1 MEAVETHA
9 DGHIQGSPDTLLAT
23 AGVTWIATCF
33 SHRADKLCVPAG
45 LALLSSL
52 LLLPPSVLLARQ
64 RCAFPGEYA
73 REGILTFYC
82 LLGNLCGTV
91 GAVLSRQLHMQIF
104 MSAFAAGLDTVNC
117 LVCCLPVFLCWNRTA
132 ERRRRTMRKR
142 RRQHLL
148 AVGVLM
154 VVAGGF
160 LKSRVDDPPAVQ
172 PVRRRGLLQFSNW
185 SPLMDNKEILGY
197 TLGLL
202 SLFIS
207 CTSRFP
213 ALCKALRGQRLTKVC
228 IFSGLLCSLSGT
240 LYAVAIFLYDTRFVF
255 LVRVMPWLLSAIGCV
270 NLDLLILVIHWCKK
284 KNRQRSTSLS
294 PDTESLLTG
303 SGVQTEDLAVG
314 ERQKEQQYSTFPSK
328 TKNSQKM
335 NEMGHYMDVSFL
347 PATKKMSLKEVT
359 LSKEGEDDRN
369 PQKIVRVIRV
379 DSLCS
384 SDTSCDSSPV
394 SSDLEWDFSAA
405 VSQWSKPAAKPQ
417 EGDEFPLQDWPT
429 NPKPFNINST
439 RSTSELPQK
448 TLSSMNERSSTS
460 N

>member
-1 MEAVETHA
+1 MCPAPWC
-9 DGHIQGSPDTLLAT
+9 SP
-23 AGVTWIATCF
+23 
-33 SHRADKLCVPAG
+33 S
-45 LALLSSL
+45 
-52 LLLPPSVLLARQ
+52 
-64 RCAFPGEYA
+64 
-73 REGILTFYC
+73 
-82 LLGNLCGTV
+82 
-91 GAVLSRQLHMQIF
+91 
-104 MSAFAAGLDTVNC
+104 
-117 LVCCLPVFLCWNRTA
+117 

-172 PVRRRGLLQFSNW
+172 PVRRRGLLQFSSW
-185 SPLMDNKEILGY
+185 SPLMVLLHTQTDNKEILGY

-284 KNRQRSTSLS
+284 KNRQRPTSLS

-314 ERQKEQQYSTFPSK
+314 ERQKEQQIPSSAQTKYSTFPSK

-359 LSKEGEDDRN
+359 LSKEGEDDRTL
-369 PQKIVRVIRV
+369 QKIVRVIRV